1 MSKAGHKK
9 VEVEQYNAHNKRRQ
23 RSAFFTLSYLPA
35 ICPSCLKWK
44 NILRGSLLLDQSS
57 LTCEFG
63 FKVQFS
69 MTSTFFMFVQG
80 FLKCSLP
87 TLQRSI
93 PLICGL
99 IQSAGV
105 EQKILSLVTKVKN
118 GTGVFLAKTQKLLLR
133 HCKWIQNYR
142 LKLFL
147 PVFFQRFQRRKRFVK
162 ALLENFVYVLF

>member
-44 NILRGSLLLDQSS
+44 NISRGSLLLDQSS

-118 GTGVFLAKTQKLLLR
+118 GTGVFLAKTQKLLFLS
-133 HCKWIQNYR
+133 HWKWIQNYR

-147 PVFFQRFQRRKRFVK
+147 PVFFQRFYFLAQKQIRKSS
-162 ALLENFVYVLF
+162 LGNLC